1 MKILI
6 EPASTPPVFRFSA
19 EAGGPVN
26 LIEIRITEVGQV
38 DPSWWLV
45 HHDGW
50 IEEAVDMHILTREE
64 AERAGIPVTRDVDGE
79 LGRLA
84 DSIGFPINQL
94 RYGEVPDGF
103 RQHGQL
109 LELVPNHLYQLL
121 AVGSSLG
128 ELEFYG

>member
-1 MKILI
+1 MNILL
-6 EPASTPPVFRFSA
+6 EPTATPPVFRFSSD
-19 EAGGPVN
+19 AGGPVN

-50 IEEAVDMHILTREE
+50 VAEGVDMHILTPEE
-64 AERAGIPVTRDVDGE
+64 AERAGIPVTRDIDGE
-79 LGRLA
+79 RGRLV
-84 DSIGFPINQL
+84 DSIGIPITEL

-109 LELVPNHLYQLL
+109 HELVPNHLYELL
-121 AVGSSLG
+121 AIGSSVG